1 MLPTPGLRGWG
12 LLFVS
17 FLLQLQAPSPSLC
30 SALCAPSQRLH
41 CPSSLGSPAPSSLP
55 CPVMLSSA
63 SSLSLSIYIFLSDF
77 SWTQVLPILKIVRS
91 PSAIFPFLLL
101 LFIDQL
107 PFPPLPFSTHLE
119 LPSAPPSS
127 MLPLLPGQGYPLPN
141 SAHFSDLLSLGPVQQ
156 APHPY
161 PCWACSPHSC
171 DPTQEAVSS
180 LPGHSFSRS
189 LLIFLEPAVSGDS
202 SILGPFPLG
211 TPWPH
216 C

>member
-127 MLPLLPGQGYPLPN
+127 MLPLLPASGVSFAKLCTLFRPPLPRPC
-141 SAHFSDLLSLGPVQQ
+141 AAGPPPIPLLGML
-156 APHPY
+156 
-161 PCWACSPHSC
+161 SP
-171 DPTQEAVSS
+171 Q
-180 LPGHSFSRS
+180 L
-189 LLIFLEPAVSGDS
+189 
-202 SILGPFPLG
+202 
-211 TPWPH
+211 
-216 C
+216 